1 MNSSNNNQ
9 ENEKAKET
17 KAAPSEETLI
27 SVQDYT
33 GEDYALPYGK
43 VTDEIA
49 DENLD
54 LIEEAAI
61 KFFKENYKTD
71 VTVHNVVGAKDGAT
85 VFVES
90 KGEPHFYTY
99 AVVPIDELEK
109 KVMTEKIW
117 ADEFQVENA
126 IKGGLYHMIFNEEFK
141 KLDNYLESVAA
152 DGQVTGKTEEALQ
165 NAGGQGFM
173 APYYFISMTDEELAI
188 KPVYDLYINNPDE
201 SVENLRKAYD
211 ETQFDPENFF
221 INIQYFMADE
231 ESEPNKEIFN
241 GIVKELEEMTSIPKG
256 SYSVFLNDNFI
267 DKKSAD
273 GTKDNSLE
281 QSFPDYIIKD

>member
-1 MNSSNNNQ
+1 
-9 ENEKAKET
+9 
-17 KAAPSEETLI
+17 
-27 SVQDYT
+27 
-33 GEDYALPYGK
+33 
-43 VTDEIA
+43 
-49 DENLD
+49 
-54 LIEEAAI
+54 
-61 KFFKENYKTD
+61 
-71 VTVHNVVGAKDGAT
+71 
-85 VFVES
+85 
-90 KGEPHFYTY
+90 
-99 AVVPIDELEK
+99 
-109 KVMTEKIW
+109 MTEKIW

-152 DGQVTGKTEEALQ
+152 DGQVTGKTKEALQ
-165 NAGGQGFM
+165 NVGGQGFM

-188 KPVYDLYINNPDE
+188 KPVYDLFINNPDE
-201 SVENLRKAYD
+201 SVKNLRNAYD
-211 ETQFDPENFF
+211 ETQFNPENFF

-241 GIVKELEEMTSIPKG
+241 GIVKELEEMTSIPNG

>member
-1 MNSSNNNQ
+1 MNSTNNNQ
-9 ENEKAKET
+9 DTEKTKET
-17 KAAPSEETLI
+17 QAAASEETMV

-33 GEDYALPYGK
+33 GEGYALPYGK
-43 VTDEIA
+43 ETDKIA
-49 DENLD
+49 DDHLAQ
-54 LIEEAAI
+54 IEEAALN
-61 KFFKENYKTD
+61 FFKEKYKTD

-99 AVVPIDELEK
+99 AVVPIDELKK

-152 DGQVTGKTEEALQ
+152 DGQVTGKTKEALQ
-165 NAGGQGFM
+165 NVGGQGFM

-188 KPVYDLYINNPDE
+188 KPVYDLFINNPDE
-201 SVENLRKAYD
+201 SVKNLRNAYD
-211 ETQFDPENFF
+211 ETQFNPENFF

-241 GIVKELEEMTSIPKG
+241 GIVKEIEEMTSIPNG

>member
-1 MNSSNNNQ
+1 M
-9 ENEKAKET
+9 
-17 KAAPSEETLI
+17 
-27 SVQDYT
+27 
-33 GEDYALPYGK
+33 
-43 VTDEIA
+43 
-49 DENLD
+49 
-54 LIEEAAI
+54 
-61 KFFKENYKTD
+61 
-71 VTVHNVVGAKDGAT
+71 
-85 VFVES
+85 
-90 KGEPHFYTY
+90 
-99 AVVPIDELEK
+99 
-109 KVMTEKIW
+109 IW

-152 DGQVTGKTEEALQ
+152 YGQVTGKTEEALQ

-188 KPVYDLYINNPDE
+188 TPVYDLYINNPDE

-211 ETQFDPENFF
+211 ETQFNPENFF

-241 GIVKELEEMTSIPKG
+241 GIVNELEEMTSIPRG
-256 SYSVFLNDNFI
+256 SYSLFLNDNFI
-267 DKKSAD
+267 DKQSAD